1 MVRSVQAGFAR
12 SIIAQEQLRS
22 ASAGLAVG
30 SDLFAGDPRQGP
42 LPRAGRLSDVDVTA
56 TLAADVPIDALY
68 DVVFDLGTYPDW
80 LDIVTRADQVDLVDG
95 EDAAWSIDL
104 RGQVG
109 PFRRSKRLRMVRT
122 AYDDPDA
129 DGHASVRFERRE
141 IDGRDH
147 SDWVMTAVLA
157 GGVGA
162 DGGGA
167 PELQMALHYGGS
179 LWVPMLDRLLSDEI
193 ERSRPRLVAYVERIV
208 GDQR

>member
-1 MVRSVQAGFAR
+1 M
-12 SIIAQEQLRS
+12 
-22 ASAGLAVG
+22 
-30 SDLFAGDPRQGP
+30 
-42 LPRAGRLSDVDVTA
+42 DVTA

-80 LDIVTRADQVDLVDG
+80 LDIVTRADPVDVVDG

-129 DGHASVRFERRE
+129 LGSASVRFERRE
-141 IDGRDH
+141 LDGRDH
-147 SDWVMTAVLA
+147 SDWVMTAELVSPTGTA
-157 GGVGA
+157 SDADSVGA
-162 DGGGA
+162 T
-167 PELQMALHYGGS
+167 PELRMALHYGGS